1 MDTLDAIRARRSIRK
16 YTNEKLSSDMIH
28 QLLEAGMCA
37 PSTHNKKS
45 AEFIVIQDRD
55 TLNRFAEYGKYHKML
70 KEAPC
75 AFLVCGNTEKMGV
88 HDFMI
93 NDCSAAIENI
103 LIAATGLELGA
114 VWLGIKIDEMKDF
127 YKLECNLPEH
137 IIPVGLVAIG
147 YPDEV
152 KETGNRY
159 DESRVHLERY
169 E

>member
-1 MDTLDAIRARRSIRK
+1 MNTLDAIRARRSIRK
-16 YTNEKLSSDMIH
+16 YTSQSVSLDTIH

-45 AEFIVIQDRD
+45 AEFIVIQDRA
-55 TLNRFAEYGKYHKML
+55 TLNCFAEYGKYHKML
-70 KEAPC
+70 KEASC
-75 AFLVCGNTEKMGV
+75 VILVCGNTEKMSV
-88 HDFMI
+88 HDFVI

-103 LIAATGLELGA
+103 LIAATDLGLGT
-114 VWLGIKIDEMKDF
+114 VWLGIKIDEMKEF
-127 YKLECNLPEH
+127 YKRECNLPDY
-137 IIPVGLVAIG
+137 ILPVGLIAIG

-169 E
+169 